1 MPHTAFGRAMCRMQV
16 KNKGGRKMS
25 VYTARGDKGM
35 TDLFTGQR
43 IAKNSWRVKAYGA
56 LDEFG
61 SALGMARAFCENEEV
76 RQYCLELQKLNG
88 LLMTDFASANNYEP
102 NITHE
107 HVVYLENAIDKIEEK
122 LSPLKGFLIPGESKG
137 GACLDLART
146 ISRRAERVMWDLT
159 KNEVVPEEDSIFLNR
174 ISDFCFMLMRLE
186 ENR

>member
-1 MPHTAFGRAMCRMQV
+1 
-16 KNKGGRKMS
+16 MS

-61 SALGMARAFCENEEV
+61 SALGMARAFCQNEEV
-76 RQYCLELQKLNG
+76 KACILELQKLNG
-88 LLMTDFASANNYEP
+88 LLMADFASLDNYEP
-102 NITHE
+102 RITHE
-107 HVVYLENAIDKIEEK
+107 HVVYLESMIDKIEDK
-122 LSPLKGFLIPGESKG
+122 LQPTHEFLIPGESKG

-146 ISRRAERVMWDLT
+146 ISRRAERVMWDLN
-159 KNEVVPEEDSIFLNR
+159 KNEVVPEEDRIFLNR

>member
-1 MPHTAFGRAMCRMQV
+1 
-16 KNKGGRKMS
+16 MS

-43 IAKNSWRVKAYGA
+43 IAKNSWRVKASGA

-61 SALGMARAFCENEEV
+61 SALGMARAFCQNEEV
-76 RQYCLELQKLNG
+76 KACILELQKLNG
-88 LLMTDFASANNYEP
+88 LLMADFASLDNYEP
-102 NITHE
+102 RITHE
-107 HVVYLENAIDKIEEK
+107 HVVYLENMIDKIEDK
-122 LSPLKGFLIPGESKG
+122 LQPTHEFLIPGESQG

-146 ISRRAERVMWDLT
+146 ISRRAERVMWDLN
-159 KNEVVPEEDSIFLNR
+159 KNEVVPEEDRIFLNR

>member
-1 MPHTAFGRAMCRMQV
+1 
-16 KNKGGRKMS
+16 MS

-35 TDLFTGQR
+35 TDLNTGER

-61 SALGMARAFCENEEV
+61 SALGLSRAFCENDEV
-76 RQYCLELQKLNG
+76 RDLILRLQKLNG
-88 LLMTDFASANNYEP
+88 LLMTDLASVNDYEP
-102 NITHE
+102 LVTHE
-107 HVVYLENAIDKIEEK
+107 HVVYLEKMIDKMEAQLE
-122 LSPLKGFLIPGESKG
+122 PLHGFLIPGDTKG

-146 ISRRAERVMWDLT
+146 IARRAERVMLDLAKT
-159 KNEVVPEEDSIFLNR
+159 EIVPDEDRILLNR